1 MEFFDLQLD
10 LEDILGYDLQNILV
24 DSLVLLYFYKGVY
37 LRFEGG
43 EEEEDEI
50 GVEEVI
56 LEMRR
61 YVNWLYQVV
70 RRYRYILQKMEL
82 DLKFFMF

>member
-1 MEFFDLQLD
+1 M
-10 LEDILGYDLQNILV
+10 
-24 DSLVLLYFYKGVY
+24 LLYFYKGVY
-37 LRFEGG
+37 LRSEGG

-61 YVNWLYQVV
+61 YVNWLY
-70 RRYRYILQKMEL
+70 
-82 DLKFFMF
+82 